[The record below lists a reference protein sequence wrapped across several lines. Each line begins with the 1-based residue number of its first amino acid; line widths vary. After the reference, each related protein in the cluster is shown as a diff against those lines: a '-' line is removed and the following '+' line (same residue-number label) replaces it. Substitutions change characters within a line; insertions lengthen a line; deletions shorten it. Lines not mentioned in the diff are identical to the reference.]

1 MMRDL
6 RYVGYRERFGD
17 YRVRSWIV
25 LEVMLMNKAERE
37 MREDL
42 IQITM
47 INIIHDLDRINGWLD
62 QMKEE

>member
-1 MMRDL
+1 
-6 RYVGYRERFGD
+6 
-17 YRVRSWIV
+17 
-25 LEVMLMNKAERE
+25 MNKAERE